1 MIALNLL
8 PPNQKTQLKKTR
20 LYMALEN
27 LAAIILITTI
37 AAGILLLISKM
48 VLQNNF
54 YNSIV
59 SSQIF
64 LNKNRSL
71 TLSIQ
76 GVNSKL
82 KTLKNIQ
89 ADFTKLSDSLIEF
102 SKLVPQDIQL
112 HLLYIDKVNSTINIE
127 GNAQTREGLL
137 GFQENLEDSSLFS
150 KVEYPLSNLL
160 EKQDIKF
167 KFTAQLK

>member
-1 MIALNLL
+1 
-8 PPNQKTQLKKTR
+8 
-20 LYMALEN
+20 MALEN

>member
-1 MIALNLL
+1 M
-8 PPNQKTQLKKTR
+8 
-20 LYMALEN
+20 
-27 LAAIILITTI
+27 
-37 AAGILLLISKM
+37 
-48 VLQNNF
+48 
-54 YNSIV
+54 
-59 SSQIF
+59 
-64 LNKNRSL
+64 
-71 TLSIQ
+71 
-76 GVNSKL
+76 
-82 KTLKNIQ
+82 
-89 ADFTKLSDSLIEF
+89 
-102 SKLVPQDIQL
+102 PQDIQL